1 MFLSIF
7 AMVSGSIFALYSCNK
22 DDDETLDPSYQEP
35 QNGKLLAVTDNN
47 TGRTTYHFDIEKM
60 NMLLN
65 EKLTSKTSSDRYV
78 VESMTIIDTMPLVKD
93 FNPEIKI
100 VLLDT
105 DEEVTYSTWLT
116 GFYTNKVITG
126 QKTSYYLS
134 SDVAAKNYEFAFYEN
149 DQLFVACVNGLNY
162 SVERRDSAL
171 YAPYRP
177 KWSFTCKATNCL
189 IGECEKVYTGLGDH
203 HYTCSPCTLPGSKCE
218 RVGIVEIL
226 IDIINA
232 IGSIVN

>member
-100 VLLDT
+100 VLFDT

-116 GFYTNKVITG
+116 GFYTNKVISG
-126 QKTSYYLS
+126 QKTTYYLS
-134 SDVAAKNYEFAFYEN
+134 SDVATKNYEFAFYEN
-149 DQLFVACVNGLNY
+149 DELFVASVNGTNY
-162 SVERRDSAL
+162 SIERRNLAS
-171 YAPYRP
+171 YAPFRP
-177 KWSFTCKATNCL
+177 KWSFTCRATNCL
-189 IGECEKVYTGLGDH
+189 VGECEKVSTGLGNH
-203 HYTCSPCTLPGSKCE
+203 HYTCSPCTPQGSKCE
-218 RVGIVEIL
+218 RVGIGQIIIE
-226 IDIINA
+226 IINA
-232 IGSIVN
+232 IGSVIN